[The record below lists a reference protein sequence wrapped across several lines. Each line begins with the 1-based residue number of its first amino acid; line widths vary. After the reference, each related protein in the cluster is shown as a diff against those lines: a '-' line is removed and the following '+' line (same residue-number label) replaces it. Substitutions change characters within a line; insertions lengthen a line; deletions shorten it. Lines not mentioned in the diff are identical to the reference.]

1 MLFQLL
7 VLRCR
12 EKAVRELLS
21 RHCAL
26 ADSPESW
33 AKETFL
39 TQRLCVPPQWIHE
52 AKAVR
57 ARMEGDKHKEALF
70 LFKAGH
76 WNQCHKLVVR
86 HLASDAIINENYKY
100 LKGFLEDL
108 SPPERSTLIQD
119 WELAGLV
126 YLDYIRVNEMLDR
139 IQQLDCST
147 YELERLHTKV
157 TSLCN
162 RIEQLQC
169 HNAKDR
175 LAQSGR

>member
-1 MLFQLL
+1 MLI
-7 VLRCR
+7 R
-12 EKAVRELLS
+12 EQAVRELLG

-39 TQRLCVPPQWIHE
+39 TQRLCIPPHWIHE

-108 SPPERSTLIQD
+108 APPERSALIQD

-139 IQQLDCST
+139 IQQVWELPSHAWGAHRVCMAALTAEGNSVLLFDRCS
-147 YELERLHTKV
+147 K
-157 TSLCN
+157 
-162 RIEQLQC
+162 
-169 HNAKDR
+169 
-175 LAQSGR
+175 QSMGHL